1 MEMQHK
7 LPSAAPCIEFV
18 TFFPVA
24 LFFFSIS
31 VSPSVL
37 LFPTFSS
44 SFSLE
49 HPTFFFIEK
58 SNATLHVTC
67 FRSRD
72 KFLYE
77 PPRPWPPLTPSSTFD
92 YVDIPRG
99 IKIHVRE
106 ERRAFNSV
114 GRNGIKWISL
124 ESAI

>member
-7 LPSAAPCIEFV
+7 LPSVAPCIEFITLLLV
-18 TFFPVA
+18 L
-24 LFFFSIS
+24 LFSFFSIS
-31 VSPSVL
+31 VSPTVRSFPCSRSRPLWSTL
-37 LFPTFSS
+37 L
-44 SFSLE
+44 
-49 HPTFFFIEK
+49 FFIEK